1 MPTSHSPERTQ
12 GARPMIDTARGWHQV
27 SEIRDNYGP
36 VRIEYGP
43 GDPSVRLVAV
53 VPRRLSASESL
64 DVLVHLD
71 RVYNRLKKVV
81 AGHKETDSGLAAE
94 VRPVNQLTTN
104 AQEV

>member
-1 MPTSHSPERTQ
+1 MPTPHNRERTQ
-12 GARPMIDTARGWHQV
+12 AARPMIDTARGWHQV

-43 GDPSVRLVAV
+43 GDPSVHLVAV

-71 RVYNRLKKVV
+71 CVYNRLKKVTT
-81 AGHKETDSGLAAE
+81 GHKETDPGLAAG
-94 VRPVNQLTTN
+94 VRPVNQITTN

>member
-1 MPTSHSPERTQ
+1 MPTPHSPEMDQ
-12 GARPMIDTARGWHQV
+12 GARPMIDTARGWGQV

-71 RVYNRLKKVV
+71 RVYNHLKKVV
-81 AGHKETDSGLAAE
+81 AGHKETDPGLATE